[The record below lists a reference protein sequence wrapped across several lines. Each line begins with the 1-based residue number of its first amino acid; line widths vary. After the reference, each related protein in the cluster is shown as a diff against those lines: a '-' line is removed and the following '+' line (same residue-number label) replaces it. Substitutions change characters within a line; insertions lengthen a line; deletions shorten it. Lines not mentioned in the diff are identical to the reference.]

1 MSNFRQGRGKF
12 CALDSISVRDPLDK
26 SPWVDPA
33 TVAGF
38 SRAEPN
44 SALLA
49 YAARRVSVEPVR
61 VLDIGC
67 GAARNAAPLLG
78 LGCSVFGVDL
88 SRAMLTA
95 AARRAAGLH
104 LACAPMHALP
114 VRDRSFN
121 LIVAHGIWN
130 LARSAREFRGAI
142 AEAARVATP
151 GARLFV
157 FTFSRRTIAADAMP
171 VDGES
176 FVFTQFSG
184 APQVFL
190 TSTQLYDEL
199 AAVGFN
205 ADPDLP
211 LRELNVPPPGAVGG
225 TAPVIYQAGFRFER
239 D

>member
-1 MSNFRQGRGKF
+1 MSNFRQAGEIVH
-12 CALDSISVRDPLDK
+12 ASDPLSVRDSIAE

-33 TVAGF
+33 TVSGF

-44 SALLA
+44 TALIA
-49 YAARRVSVEPVR
+49 YAARRMGVEPLR

-67 GAARNAAPLLG
+67 GAGRNAAPLMG
-78 LGCSVFGVDL
+78 LGCFVFGVDL
-88 SRAMLTA
+88 SRPMLTA
-95 AARRAAGLH
+95 AAQRAAGLR

-130 LARSAREFRGAI
+130 LARSTREFRAAI
-142 AEAARVATP
+142 AEAARVAAP

-157 FTFSRRTIAADAMP
+157 FTFSRRTVALDAVP

-184 APQVFL
+184 SPQVFL

-199 AAVGFN
+199 AAVGFS

-211 LRELNVPPPGAVGG
+211 LRELNVPPPGTLCGN
-225 TAPVIYQAGFRFER
+225 APVIYQAGFRFER

>member
-1 MSNFRQGRGKF
+1 MSNFLQAREKFRGP
-12 CALDSISVRDPLDK
+12 DSISVRDPLDK

-33 TVAGF
+33 TVAAF
-38 SRAEPN
+38 SRSEPN

-49 YAARRVSVEPVR
+49 YAARRVGVEPVR

-67 GAARNAAPLLG
+67 GAGRNAAPLMG
-78 LGCSVFGVDL
+78 LGCVVFGVDL
-88 SRAMLTA
+88 SRPMLVA
-95 AARRAAGLH
+95 ASQRASGLQ
-104 LACAPMHALP
+104 LACAPMDALP

-130 LARSAREFRGAI
+130 LAKSEREFRGAI

-157 FTFSRRTIAADAMP
+157 FTFSRRTLAADATP
-171 VDGES
+171 VEGTS

-199 AAVGFN
+199 AAVGFS

-211 LRELNVPPPGAVGG
+211 LRELNVPPPGAFGG
-225 TAPVIYQAGFRFER
+225 HAPVIYQAGFRFEG

>member
-1 MSNFRQGRGKF
+1 MGNFRQSRGKF
-12 CALDSISVRDPLDK
+12 CALDSISVRDPLDE
-26 SPWVDPA
+26 SPWINPA
-33 TVAGF
+33 AIAGF

-44 SALLA
+44 STLLA
-49 YAARRVSVEPVR
+49 YAARRVNVEPVR

-67 GAARNAAPLLG
+67 GAGRNAAPLMG
-78 LGCSVFGVDL
+78 LGCFVFGVDL
-88 SRAMLTA
+88 SRPMLTA
-95 AARRAAGLH
+95 AAHRAAGLR
-104 LACAPMHALP
+104 LACAPMDALP

-130 LARSAREFRGAI
+130 LARSTREFRGAI
-142 AEAARVATP
+142 AEAARVAAP

-157 FTFSRRTIAADAMP
+157 FTFSRRTIAADATP
-171 VDGES
+171 VEGES

-199 AAVGFN
+199 AAVGFS

-211 LRELNVPPPGAVGG
+211 LRELNVPPPGAFASN
-225 TAPVIYQAGFRFER
+225 APVIYQAGFRFER